1 MKMNICPRVSKF
13 WFRILC
19 LSLSLG
25 HFTTVNTLPAQSR
38 WSNSPQVNNTIVNLS
53 SGQFSPV
60 IARDGED
67 GAIIVWVDNRSGNF
81 DLYGIRI
88 DVAGDLKWDEG
99 GTPLITAVNSQES
112 PAMTESENGDFFVAW
127 QDNRLSSSFKEIF
140 VQRFNIDGEPIWL
153 QEARAHTGNNG
164 PPRIILENLGNLIT
178 ASFTTGFFN
187 QAALSGQILDA
198 GTGNT
203 QFKPDPRIFDIQSQ
217 ALNADQAPAVAAGLS
232 GGILAA
238 WADSR
243 GDTTLQAVGMLNNG
257 DLWNAG
263 QLTISNDI
271 KPETFPVIVSDG
283 SEGAII
289 VWIEPVAGSADD
301 IIKARRLNSNGGDVW
316 TPGTQEIS
324 SLGGQKRNLQIASDS
339 GDGAFIAWE
348 NLVQSNWQIYT
359 QRIFNDGQNWSSD
372 TPASLVSSNQSNAR
386 LINNGRNDAVLV
398 WEDDRNPSS
407 GIDLFAQRI
416 SSTGVRQWEPEVTVS
431 TAVSAQQKPALT
443 DDGFGGAII
452 AWEDLRNG
460 NADVFAQRVS
470 PNGALGEFRTITV
483 AAPAQSENWE
493 IGSQRTVRWS
503 ASPEIDSVK
512 IELSRNGGQSFET
525 VIEKVA
531 NSNPQDNSFTFTVG
545 GGPASNCLVR
555 ITARKANFI
564 VDVSNAFV
572 ISSAQGPTLAPL
584 QIQDAAAGQ
593 NLVVQTDAADISG
606 VQSVLL
612 NYKLG
617 GARSF
622 TSVNMPST
630 EANKFSG
637 TIPAAAVTER
647 GVEYFIRAIDAIG
660 VSSNTDTFFVN
671 VNFNP
676 GKQTR
681 PVSRGSS
688 QNAYRMFSSPN
699 LLDQPAAA
707 EIFSTFGAYD
717 TTSWRLF
724 HFRNNAYV
732 EFDTLINANTF
743 VFTPGQA
750 YWLISARD
758 RTIDFGAGNSRR
770 SDQQANVVLPTGWS
784 QVGNPFAF
792 SVAWNDI
799 MAASGNPN
807 VAGPFHYDGS
817 FAVVPV
823 LEPYQGYFVLNRI
836 TATPV
841 TLRFPPLEA
850 PLAAEV
856 AAKNPAEG
864 LQWEIQIHA
873 ECQEARD
880 HFNLL
885 GIHQQAAQDWDRLD
899 YPEPPPIGE
908 FVSVYFP
915 QSDWKV
921 YPDNY
926 TTDFR
931 KEIGAGQT
939 WNFSVSTNIAG
950 AEARLHLEGLG
961 SVPENL
967 EIWLVDEKLNLKQDI
982 RGDNQFVLATGDH
995 GTTKSLKLLIGTSEF
1010 LANELADQSF
1020 IPKDFELSQNFPNPF
1035 NPATTIRYGL
1045 PKVSKITLK
1054 IYDVLGREVI
1064 TLIDNE
1070 NQQPGFH
1077 LATWNGK
1084 DKNGNGVASGL
1095 YVYRIAAD
1103 NFVQSRKMLMV
1114 K

>member
-1 MKMNICPRVSKF
+1 MNMNICPRVFKL
-13 WFRILC
+13 WFQSLFISLC
-19 LSLSLG
+19 LLSAAS
-25 HFTTVNTLPAQSR
+25 TIQAQSR
-38 WSNSPQVNNTIVNLS
+38 WSNSAQVNNPIVNLS

-112 PAMTESENGDFFVAW
+112 PAMTESENGDIFVAW

-243 GDTTLQAVGMLNNG
+243 GDTTLQAIGMLNNG

-289 VWIEPVAGSADD
+289 VWIESVVGSDD
-301 IIKARRLNSNGGDVW
+301 DLIRATRLNSDGGNLW
-316 TPGTQEIS
+316 SPGIQEIS
-324 SLGGQKRNLQIASDS
+324 TSNGEKRNLRIASD
-339 GDGAFIAWE
+339 GADGAFIIWE
-348 NLVQSNWQIYT
+348 NLVQGNWQIYS
-359 QRIFNDGQNWSSD
+359 QRIFTDGQNWNSD
-372 TPASLVSSNQSNAR
+372 TPVSIVSSNQSNAR
-386 LINNGRNDAVLV
+386 LINNRKNDAVLV
-398 WEDDRNPSS
+398 WEDDRNLGS

-416 SSTGVRQWEPEVTVS
+416 SSTGARLWEEI
-431 TAVSAQQKPALT
+431 AVSMALGAQQKPVLT

-460 NADVFAQRVS
+460 NPDIFAQRVS
-470 PNGALGEFRTITV
+470 PTGVLGEFRTITV
-483 AAPAQSENWE
+483 SAPAPGENWE
-493 IGSQRTVRWS
+493 IGSQRAVRWS

-525 VIEKVA
+525 VVEKVA
-531 NSNPQDNSFTFTVG
+531 NANPQDNSFTLTVAG
-545 GGPASNCLVR
+545 GAASNCLVR
-555 ITARKANFI
+555 ITAQKANFI
-564 VDVSNAFV
+564 VDMSDAFL
-572 ISSAQGPTLAPL
+572 ISAAQGPTLSPL
-584 QIQDAAAGQ
+584 QIQDATAGQ
-593 NLVVQTDAADISG
+593 NLVVQADASDISG
-606 VQSVLL
+606 VQSVQL
-612 NYKLG
+612 NYKFG

-622 TSVNMPST
+622 TAANMQAT
-630 EANKFSG
+630 EPGKFSG

-647 GVEYFIRAIDAIG
+647 GVEYFIRATDGIG
-660 VSSNTDTFFVN
+660 TPSNTDTFFVN
-671 VNFNP
+671 VNFNA
-676 GKQTR
+676 GRQTKA
-681 PVSRGSS
+681 VNGGSS
-688 QNAYRMFSSPN
+688 QNSYRMFSSPN
-699 LLDQPAAA
+699 LLDQTAAA
-707 EIFSTFGAYD
+707 EILLNSTFGAYD

-724 HFRNNAYV
+724 HFRSNAYV

-770 SDQQANVVLPTGWS
+770 SDQQVNVVLPTGWS
-784 QVGNPFAF
+784 QLGNPFAF
-792 SVAWNDI
+792 PVAWNDI
-799 MAASGNPN
+799 MAVSGNPN
-807 VAGPFHYDGS
+807 VAGPFLYDGS
-817 FAVVPV
+817 FAVVTV
-823 LEPYQGYFVLNRI
+823 LEPYAGYFVLNRT

-856 AAKNPAEG
+856 AAKDPAEG

-885 GIHQQAAQDWDRLD
+885 GIHSQAAQDWDRLD
-899 YPEPPPIGE
+899 YPEPPPVGE

-915 QSDWKV
+915 QTDWKV

-939 WNFSVSTNIAG
+939 WNLNVRTNIAG
-950 AEARLHLEGLG
+950 AEARLRLAGLEP
-961 SVPENL
+961 VPQNL
-967 EIWLVDEKLNLKQDI
+967 EIWLVDEKLNVKQDI
-982 RGDNQFVLATGDH
+982 RSDNQFVFATGDH
-995 GTTKSLKLLIGTSEF
+995 GTTKSLKLIIGTGEF
-1010 LANELADQSF
+1010 LADELADQSF

-1035 NPATTIRYGL
+1035 NPATAIRYGL
-1045 PKVSKITLK
+1045 PKASKVTLK

-1070 NQQPGFH
+1070 NKQPGFH
-1077 LATWNGK
+1077 LVTWNGK
-1084 DKNGNGVASGL
+1084 DKNGNAVASGL

-1103 NFVQSRKMLMV
+1103 TFVKSHKMMLV